1 MNVGELCIREVVI
14 TKKDT
19 SIHHVAKLM
28 REHHVGDVVI
38 VEEKNGENVPVGII
52 TDRDIV
58 IELLATDV
66 DLKAVAVGDIMSF
79 DLLTTLDTEDVFVL
93 IKKMQSKGVRRVP
106 VVNNRGGLEGIISV
120 DDLIDV
126 FSEQMMNF
134 VKLFFRGRD
143 FERQNREI

>member
-14 TKKDT
+14 AEKDT
-19 SIHHVAKLM
+19 SIYQVAKLM

-38 VEEKNGENVPVGII
+38 IEEKNGENMPVGII

-66 DLKAVAVGDIMSF
+66 NLNTIAVGDVMSF
-79 DLLTTLDTEDVFVL
+79 DLLTTLESDDIFVL
-93 IKKMQSKGVRRVP
+93 IKKMQTKGVRRVP

-120 DDLIDV
+120 DDLIDI

-143 FERQNREI
+143 FERQYRDI